1 MLKLPFIREVELDL
15 DLFRSVSTN
24 FYEFTLSVLGPHER
38 KTPVRNLI
46 RERNSL
52 IYRAH
57 VCQNYFALIS
67 FVDNKLVI
75 LNLFGWV

>member
-15 DLFRSVSTN
+15 DLFGRVSTN
-24 FYEFTLSVLGPHER
+24 FYEFTLSVLGPHEW

-57 VCQNYFALIS
+57 VCQNDLALIG
-67 FVDNKLVI
+67 FVDDKLVI
-75 LNLFGWV
+75 VNLFGWV